1 MVNSKNLYVL
11 AKKIIIIVYQ
21 KTLPKNIAQKNCN
34 FGINKMEKKEENL
47 LSISDNKWSILLK
60 NI

>member
-11 AKKIIIIVYQ
+11 AKK
-21 KTLPKNIAQKNCN
+21 KKKKKKNCLPKNIAKKNCN
-34 FGINKMEKKEENL
+34 FGINKMDKKEENL
-47 LSISDNKWSILLK
+47 ISISDNKWSILLK